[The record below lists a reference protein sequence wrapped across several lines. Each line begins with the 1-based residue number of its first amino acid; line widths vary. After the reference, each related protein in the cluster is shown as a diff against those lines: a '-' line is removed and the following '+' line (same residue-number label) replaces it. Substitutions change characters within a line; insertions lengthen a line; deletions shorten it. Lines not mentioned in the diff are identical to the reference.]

1 MWLVYID
8 ILWVWSHL
16 FAVLSVGYVIAIYY
30 ILNEKSFEKNVLNIV
45 LKFIGFSEGFL
56 GLLSGYSVLAIM
68 TLTKHETTIFYNFL
82 YIFPLM
88 NILQSLVILSMPK
101 RFLDEKINRKSLL
114 LTFFII
120 LGILVMAKYFNY
132 IVFLAGSMAIGMN
145 TLIVRMKDWFEM
157 KKIFH
162 KGFYTR

>member
-1 MWLVYID
+1 MKLLKFEHKLRREDLFAVSITMILMWLVYID

-82 YIFPLM
+82 YIFPL
-88 NILQSLVILSMPK
+88 
-101 RFLDEKINRKSLL
+101 
-114 LTFFII
+114 
-120 LGILVMAKYFNY
+120 
-132 IVFLAGSMAIGMN
+132 
-145 TLIVRMKDWFEM
+145 
-157 KKIFH
+157 
-162 KGFYTR
+162 

>member
-1 MWLVYID
+1 
-8 ILWVWSHL
+8 
-16 FAVLSVGYVIAIYY
+16 
-30 ILNEKSFEKNVLNIV
+30 
-45 LKFIGFSEGFL
+45 
-56 GLLSGYSVLAIM
+56 
-68 TLTKHETTIFYNFL
+68 
-82 YIFPLM
+82 M